1 MQPHYTSNNG
11 TRSGRMAVF
20 TVTLKVMITCQ
31 SEGDILYSDL
41 YNRLTYP
48 QRHTNRHKNTWF
60 VHFACVHVRHAHL
73 RLVFFKKKKT
83 APRRDSARTKEIWA
97 RS

>member
-1 MQPHYTSNNG
+1 
-11 TRSGRMAVF
+11 MAVF

-48 QRHTNRHKNTWF
+48 QRHTNRHKHTWF

-73 RLVFFKKKKT
+73 RLVFFKKKKKQPHGET
-83 APRRDSARTKEIWA
+83 VHAQK
-97 RS
+97 RSGPELK